1 MSRVDINWIVNY
13 SCHVFTVQ
21 KTVLFDKWLRKLPD
35 RRAAARI
42 ASRVQRLEH
51 GHFGDVK
58 YLADTG
64 LGELRLDYGPGYR
77 LYFWRRHSTLILL
90 CGGHKDTQRR
100 DIKRARNM
108 AKELRNDRRQSRP

>member
-1 MSRVDINWIVNY
+1 M
-13 SCHVFTVQ
+13 
-21 KTVLFDKWLRKLPD
+21 FDKWLRKLPD

-51 GHFGDVK
+51 DHLGAIK

-77 LYFWRRHSTLILL
+77 LYFWKHHSILVLL
-90 CGGHKDTQRR
+90 CGGQKDTQQR
-100 DIKRARNM
+100 DIERARNM
-108 AKELRNDRRQSRP
+108 AKELQNDGRQS

>member
-1 MSRVDINWIVNY
+1 MARVADNVHVNY

-21 KTVLFDKWLRKLPD
+21 KIALFDKWLRKLSD

-51 GHFGDVK
+51 GHIGDVK

-77 LYFWRRHSTLILL
+77 LYFWKHHSRLVLL
-90 CGGHKDTQRR
+90 CGGHKDTQKR
-100 DIKRARNM
+100 DIERARNM
-108 AKELRNDRRQSRP
+108 AKELRNDRRQN